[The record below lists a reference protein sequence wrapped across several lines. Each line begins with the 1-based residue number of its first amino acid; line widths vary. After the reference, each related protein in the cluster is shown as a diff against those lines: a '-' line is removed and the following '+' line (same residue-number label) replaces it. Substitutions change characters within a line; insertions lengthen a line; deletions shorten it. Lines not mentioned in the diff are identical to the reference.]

1 MRAFVLIAAV
11 GIMGLSAFLWSGT
24 AHGQYRLPYKP
35 NPCVEL
41 RLEIESGTAGPV
53 AEWPRERILLGLF
66 CAYQGDPNPFVTHT
80 GVTETAVALVDHT
93 PPAFA
98 EDQKPDDLQ

>member
-1 MRAFVLIAAV
+1 MTRAFVLIAVV

-24 AHGQYRLPYKP
+24 AHAQYRLPNKP

-53 AEWPRERILLGLF
+53 QEWPRERILLGLF
-66 CAYQGDPNPFVTHT
+66 CAHLGDPGPFVP
-80 GVTETAVALVDHT
+80 ETAVAEIEQPPLNHMQIALV
-93 PPAFA
+93 
-98 EDQKPDDLQ
+98 EDQKTQ